1 MLIVGGLGC
10 AQAGRIPSLDNL
22 AAAYLSPSSPRS
34 SILSSASSL
43 SSSLSTRSSE
53 MSAYYLKLMT
63 KWSQLAEDNVEEA
76 KKWIEG
82 ESQRLGKMVSKGKGK
97 VQRGKLEEMKMKQN
111 VSGNSLLLAVFLSR
125 LK

>member
-1 MLIVGGLGC
+1 
-10 AQAGRIPSLDNL
+10 
-22 AAAYLSPSSPRS
+22 
-34 SILSSASSL
+34 
-43 SSSLSTRSSE
+43 
-53 MSAYYLKLMT
+53 MT

-111 VSGNSLLLAVFLSR
+111 VRGNFPLTRSVLVEIKIGRS
-125 LK
+125 

>member
-1 MLIVGGLGC
+1 
-10 AQAGRIPSLDNL
+10 
-22 AAAYLSPSSPRS
+22 
-34 SILSSASSL
+34 
-43 SSSLSTRSSE
+43 